1 MPTHCLHQWG
11 QAEGVSQ
18 KKSPGS
24 FSIWGFWFLQ
34 CHVFKLSS
42 PNRRAT
48 GAFLKWSREFSHSHI
63 IPGTYG
69 EARTLRGEVRTQGSL
84 SITVLP
90 LGTFLQGVGVILNV
104 YNFHFD
110 PVHFLKIYQPY
121 SSFLRAYGDGW
132 TELGSTRLREVGEKA
147 CERSKVTASTVLSPP
162 AQGNGLSYCT
172 EPACTQTFLWDMGL
186 DE

>member
-1 MPTHCLHQWG
+1 MF
-11 QAEGVSQ
+11 S
-18 KKSPGS
+18 S
-24 FSIWGFWFLQ
+24 FPPQIEELLVHFLND
-34 CHVFKLSS
+34 HRSF
-42 PNRRAT
+42 
-48 GAFLKWSREFSHSHI
+48 HI
-63 IPGTYG
+63 VTLFQELETYG
-69 EARTLRGEVRTQGSL
+69 EARTLQGEVQTQGSL

-90 LGTFLQGVGVILNV
+90 LGTFLQGVGVILSV